1 MYDQTEN
8 CHCAKEQNFVRKGG
22 TMYGGTIT
30 SGQLN
35 ILIWYKFNLQI
46 IISIHFNDLYRCYY
60 LQGLESDIESSA
72 AVSIIGT
79 KIM

>member
-1 MYDQTEN
+1 MRELYVQTEK
-8 CHCAKEQNFVRKGG
+8 CLFAKEQSFVHEGG

-46 IISIHFNDLYRCYY
+46 IISMHMMTYI
-60 LQGLESDIESSA
+60 GA
-72 AVSIIGT
+72 SIFRD
-79 KIM
+79 